1 MKKSFLLFGIFLLI
15 CVNFS
20 CEKEQE
26 INSPIEQKNG
36 EHENIYNEGAKGSQS
51 SCNIISPSSINTTTS
66 AICLNNYETFTYQSN
81 FNNPSVSWI
90 IPNVPGLTV
99 VGPTNT
105 PSITLYFAS
114 NFTGATIQA
123 NGVSGTLHCY
133 EPENIV
139 VKTSGCSGNNCNSPS
154 DFDFESYYICQQ
166 NKGFIYDIYGGLN
179 PSTISQIYVQLQTC
193 GTFTNNSGTL
203 QGNSSGYI
211 TPSNVQL
218 PLLFNGCSQPHQ
230 DCIPG
235 TSYNVILTYY
245 FNNGCPS
252 FPLTKNFQFDYI
264 P

>member
-15 CVNFS
+15 CINFS

-26 INSPIEQKNG
+26 INSPIEQINVEDG
-36 EHENIYNEGAKGSQS
+36 NIHSEGLKS
-51 SCNIISPSSINTTTS
+51 SPTNCDVTSPNSINASTS
-66 AICLNNYETFTYQSN
+66 AICLDKNVTFTYQSN
-81 FNNPSVSWI
+81 LNNPSVSWN

-105 PSITLYFAS
+105 PTITLHFAS
-114 NFTGATIQA
+114 NFTGAIIQG
-123 NGVSGTLHCY
+123 NGVAGTLHCDSQ
-133 EPENIV
+133 ENII
-139 VKTSGCSGNNCNSPS
+139 VKTSGCCNDPS
-154 DFDFESYYICQQ
+154 DFDFQSYYICQQ
-166 NKGFIYDIYGGLN
+166 NKGFIYDIYGGLD

-203 QGNSSGYI
+203 QGNSNGYI

-235 TSYNVILTYY
+235 TSYNVRLTYY

-252 FPLTKNFQFDYI
+252 FPLSKNFQFDYI